1 MLNAE
6 KFYTLNDKITLIG
19 MMGTGKSKFG
29 RLVANNL
36 KFNFYDVDLLIEKKF
51 KTTIKVLFQK
61 YGEPFFRNIE
71 QETIKKLIHKIKEN
85 NEKVIISI
93 GGGGFDVEETREL
106 LLNNTNV
113 IWLNT
118 PINILVERIGNGSKR
133 PMIKG
138 DVRQSINKLL
148 EKRTK
153 FYSLSHYQINTNKLS
168 QKQVTEKIINLISSQ
183 NNIEKNEI
191 RNY

>member
-1 MLNAE
+1 MI
-6 KFYTLNDKITLIG
+6 KVTLIG
-19 MMGTGKSKFG
+19 MMGTGKSKLG

-36 KFNFYDVDLLIEKKF
+36 NFNFYDIDTLIENKF
-51 KTTIKVLFQK
+51 KTTIKNLFQK
-61 YGEPFFRNIE
+61 EGEVFFRKE
-71 QETIKKLIHKIKEN
+71 EKQTIKNLICKIKKN

-93 GGGGFDVEETREL
+93 GGGGFDIEETREL

-138 DVRQSINKLL
+138 DVRESINELL

-153 FYSLSHYQINTNKLS
+153 FYSLSHYQVNTNKLS
-168 QKQVTEKIINLISSQ
+168 QNQVTEKIINLISSQ
-183 NNIEKNEI
+183 NYKEKNEI